1 MQVKDLIEEIKKY
14 NPTADF
20 SLIQRAYDF
29 AEKAHE
35 EQKRKSGEP
44 YIIHPLAVAMTLAR
58 MRLNSKTIAA
68 GLLHDVADDTPT
80 SVEEI
85 KKEFGEE
92 IAFLVDGVSKLG
104 KLKYR
109 GIEGQ
114 AVKLRKMF
122 LAMAKDIRVVLVK
135 LADRLHNLRTLKYLP
150 EEKRKRIAMEALE
163 IYAPLAHRLG
173 MGRMKGRIEDTA
185 FPFAYPE
192 EYSWLIKNVQDRY
205 QEREGYLNRIQ
216 IILRSYLRQA
226 NINIIDMHFRAK
238 HYYSLYKKLQ
248 RYEMDL
254 NKIYDLV
261 ALRIITNS
269 VEDCYTALGLIHKL
283 WRPLPGRI
291 KDYIAA
297 PKPNGYKSIHTT
309 VFGPEGKIIE
319 IQIRTQKMNE
329 EAEFGIVAHW
339 HYAEETGLRSFI
351 KRHLWRGSR
360 HAPTKIPE
368 SELSWVKQLQEW
380 QKEVKNP
387 QEFIEQLKIDFFKD
401 RIFVFTPKG
410 DVVDLPEGATA
421 IDFAYAIHTDVGH
434 HTAGAKIGGKM
445 IPLTQSLQNSQI
457 VEIITQKE
465 PKPNRDWLKIV
476 KTSQAKSKIKKWF
489 KIVDEEILPKESAI
503 KIAPASQLQKK
514 KEKPPSGGKI
524 EIGGGQTK
532 ILTNLTK
539 CCQPKFGDEIKGY
552 ITISRGVSIHRADC
566 HNLKKIKNTDKF
578 VDVAWKE

>member
-20 SLIQRAYDF
+20 DLIQRAYDF
-29 AEKAHE
+29 AEKAHK

-44 YIIHPLAVAMTLAR
+44 YIIHPLAAAMTLAR

-68 GLLHDVADDTPT
+68 GLLHDVADDTKT
-80 SVEEI
+80 SLEQI
-85 KKEFGEE
+85 QKEFGEE
-92 IAFLVDGVSKLG
+92 ITFLVDGVSRLG
-104 KLKYR
+104 KIKYQ

-114 AVKLRKMF
+114 AAKLRKMF
-122 LAMAKDIRVVLVK
+122 LAMAKYIRVVLVK
-135 LADRLHNLRTLKYLP
+135 LSDRLHNLRTLEHLP

-173 MGRMKGRIEDTA
+173 IGRMKGRIEDAA

-192 EYSWLIKNVQDRY
+192 EYKWLIENVKDKY
-205 QEREGYLNRIQ
+205 QKREDYLNRVQ
-216 IILRSYLRQA
+216 IILRGYLRQA
-226 NINIIDMHFRAK
+226 GINIVDMHFRAK
-238 HYYSLYKKLQ
+238 HYYSLYKKLK

-269 VEDCYTALGLIHKL
+269 VEDCYTTLGLIHKL

-339 HYAEETGLRSFI
+339 HYTEETGLKSFI

-368 SELSWVKQLQEW
+368 SELSWVKQLQDW

-434 HTAGAKIGGKM
+434 RTAGAKISGKI
-445 IPLTQSLQNSQI
+445 IPLSQQLQNSQI

-465 PKPNRDWLKIV
+465 PKPNRDWLKIT

-489 KIVDEEILPKESAI
+489 KILDEETLSKEI
-503 KIAPASQLQKK
+503 EEKPVPPVQPLQKK
-514 KEKPPSGGKI
+514 EKISPRGKI

-532 ILTNLTK
+532 ILTHLAK
-539 CCQPKFGDEIKGY
+539 CCEPKQGDEIKGY
-552 ITISRGVSIHRADC
+552 ITISRGVSIHRSDC

>member
-329 EAEFGIVAHW
+329 EAEF
-339 HYAEETGLRSFI
+339 
-351 KRHLWRGSR
+351 
-360 HAPTKIPE
+360 
-368 SELSWVKQLQEW
+368 
-380 QKEVKNP
+380 
-387 QEFIEQLKIDFFKD
+387 
-401 RIFVFTPKG
+401 
-410 DVVDLPEGATA
+410 
-421 IDFAYAIHTDVGH
+421 
-434 HTAGAKIGGKM
+434 
-445 IPLTQSLQNSQI
+445 
-457 VEIITQKE
+457 
-465 PKPNRDWLKIV
+465 
-476 KTSQAKSKIKKWF
+476 
-489 KIVDEEILPKESAI
+489 
-503 KIAPASQLQKK
+503 
-514 KEKPPSGGKI
+514 
-524 EIGGGQTK
+524 
-532 ILTNLTK
+532 
-539 CCQPKFGDEIKGY
+539 
-552 ITISRGVSIHRADC
+552 
-566 HNLKKIKNTDKF
+566 
-578 VDVAWKE
+578 